1 MTSELNDQSLS
12 FENTDLMDIDPSKS
26 TLALDTMKEW
36 TKGFVLVNEI
46 ILKLNENTYEEDF
59 LDNNGNT
66 RTKVKIH
73 PMLLS
78 FMKERRVLMDQYWKI
93 SGGEAVNE
101 VKKEV
106 SKQLASTIFNFKQN
120 KKSNDKYRKNV
131 IEILET
137 EAEHN
142 FEKNANER

>member
-1 MTSELNDQSLS
+1 MTSELNNESVS
-12 FENTDLMDIDPSKS
+12 FENTDLMDLDPAKS

-46 ILKLNENTYEEDF
+46 ISKLNESTYEEEFMDSK
-59 LDNNGNT
+59 GNL
-66 RTKVKIH
+66 RKKPKLH
-73 PMLLS
+73 AMLLP

-101 VKKEV
+101 AKKEV

-120 KKSNDKYRKNV
+120 PESNEKYRKNV
-131 IEILET
+131 IDILET

-142 FEKNANER
+142 HERNANER